1 MGRLDVDEM
10 LEEMSPAQFTE
21 WRAALD
27 VLGLDDQ
34 WQQAGTVCE
43 TIYTE
48 LHELAAAFNSE
59 ETEADARKRRASY
72 PKAGDFVPLLRK
84 PSRQAKP
91 AAMDHAQQIAAMRG
105 MCR

>member
-10 LEEMSPAQFTE
+10 LEEMTPAQFTE

-34 WQQAGTVCE
+34 WQQAATVCE

-59 ETEADARKRRASY
+59 ETEADARKRRAGY
-72 PKAGDFVPLLRK
+72 PKASDFVPLLRK
-84 PSRQAKP
+84 PAKQAKP
-91 AAMDHAQQIAAMRG
+91 RVMSRDEQVAAMRG